1 MYLSSRLSPLL
12 RASRHLVRREELRG
26 RCITCKEEEKREKR
40 GEVEHYDV
48 VVSGGG
54 MVGLA
59 MASSLGQNKTLS
71 DRRILLLEG
80 TPNKPWKLPEEFTN
94 RVCALSGHTQK
105 LFRKLG
111 IWGHIEGIRAQAVRR
126 MQVWEACSEAMI
138 TFDEHDQSEVLA
150 HIVENDVI
158 LHALK
163 EQVPAHVEVEY
174 NTKVKCYDLPSDLS
188 SRVTVCLHDGRKVSA
203 DLLIGADGAKSLVR
217 QTMGS
222 QYLGWEYDQMGIVA
236 TLQLSELSNDRSSLV
251 WSTTKEQ
258 AQKLHQLTD
267 EEFTDALNRAIW
279 DESSSNE
286 IIRTVHE
293 RWMTL
298 LETIA
303 PRSGAAVRQLPPS
316 VCAIV
321 PGTRGSFPLGLGH
334 AVHYVAPRV
343 ALIGDAAHRI
353 HPLAGQG
360 VNLGFGDVAT
370 LTDTLQNAVL
380 IGADIGDEQIL
391 HQYESERQRHNVATL
406 ATIDGLYRLYNSTA
420 PPLVLLR
427 SLGLSAVNI
436 MAPLKRQLMAHAEG

>member
-1 MYLSSRLSPLL
+1 VTQVSDVNK
-12 RASRHLVRREELRG
+12 ASDHLYHVPVFTSLPATEGFPAPGEAGGAERE
-26 RCITCKEEEKREKR
+26 
-40 GEVEHYDV
+40 
-48 VVSGGG
+48 
-54 MVGLA
+54 
-59 MASSLGQNKTLS
+59 
-71 DRRILLLEG
+71 
-80 TPNKPWKLPEEFTN
+80 
-94 RVCALSGHTQK
+94 
-105 LFRKLG
+105 
-111 IWGHIEGIRAQAVRR
+111 
-126 MQVWEACSEAMI
+126 VWEACSEAMI

-163 EQVPAHVEVEY
+163 EQVPAHVE
-174 NTKVKCYDLPSDLS
+174 
-188 SRVTVCLHDGRKVSA
+188 
-203 DLLIGADGAKSLVR
+203 IGADGAKSLAVDN
-217 QTMGS
+217 T
-222 QYLGWEYDQMGIVA
+222 VA
-236 TLQLSELSNDRSSLV
+236 WQRFLPTGPVALLPLSNDRSSLV